1 MKLRAGIDVGST
13 TVKLV
18 ILDENNQTI
27 FAKYER
33 HFSDVKTATKKV
45 FKEAQ
50 AIVGDQKLALTITGS
65 GGMGLAEV
73 LDIPFVQEVIAC
85 TRTVEEI
92 IPETDVVI
100 ELGGEDAK
108 ITFFEGALEQR
119 MNGSCA
125 GLGLLSTKWQFS

>member
-1 MKLRAGIDVGST
+1 MTLRAGIDVGST

-18 ILDENNQTI
+18 IIDEQNQTK

-33 HFSDVKTATKKV
+33 HYSDVKAATEKV
-45 FKEAQ
+45 LREAREVLGTEVP
-50 AIVGDQKLALTITGS
+50 ITMTITGS

-73 LDIPFVQEVIAC
+73 LRISFVQEVIAC

-92 IPETDVVI
+92 IPETDVAI

-108 ITFFEGALEQR
+108 ITFLKEHWNSE
-119 MNGSCA
+119 
-125 GLGLLSTKWQFS
+125 

>member
-50 AIVGDQKLALTITGS
+50 AVVGDQKLALTITGS

-73 LDIPFVQEVIAC
+73 LDVPLCKKSSPVPAQ
-85 TRTVEEI
+85 
-92 IPETDVVI
+92 
-100 ELGGEDAK
+100 
-108 ITFFEGALEQR
+108 
-119 MNGSCA
+119 
-125 GLGLLSTKWQFS
+125 